1 MKEVTYEYV
10 TPVIRDE
17 LAGMTEDF
25 KLITRSEV
33 KKIRGFEKS
42 FVGSRLG
49 FKVYVFTKSVQM
61 GTGSVHR
68 PGGML

>member
-25 KLITRSEV
+25 KLITKSEV

-42 FVGSRLG
+42 IISIDGYYYTYL
-49 FKVYVFTKSVQM
+49 FTKSVQM